1 MENENQKL
9 IDITS
14 YPIVALLDKLLEDK
28 TTKKILYGQ
37 QTYMLFLVMDS
48 KIKTKSFLLLLL
60 WVEL

>member
-37 QTYMLFLVMDS
+37 QTCMLFLVMDS